1 MALVKQTFVSSFMKS
16 SRSQEVKW
24 SHPMVHVASTGFEP
38 PGIESDMIDRINQM
52 TST

>member
-1 MALVKQTFVSSFMKS
+1 MKS
-16 SRSQEVKW
+16 SRSQEVKQ
-24 SHPMVHVASTGFEP
+24 SHPMVQVASTGFEP